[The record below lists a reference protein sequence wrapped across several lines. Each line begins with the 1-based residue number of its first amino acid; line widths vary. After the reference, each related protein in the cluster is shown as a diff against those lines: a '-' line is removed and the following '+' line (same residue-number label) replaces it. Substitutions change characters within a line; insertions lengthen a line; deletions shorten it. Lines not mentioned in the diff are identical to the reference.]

1 MTIREFLENVISADI
16 SNEMNDFA
24 RLRIEKLD
32 EKNEKKKTTS
42 KKKTENDG
50 IKNEI
55 LEFMMSDGAGY
66 KASDIATQFGIS
78 TQKAS
83 ALLVQLVKDG
93 KVTATEVRVKGK
105 GKVKEYRAEFN
116 EIADD
121 ETE

>member
-42 KKKTENDG
+42 KKKTENSE
-50 IKNEI
+50 IKEQI
-55 LEFMMSDGAGY
+55 LAQMANDTEY
-66 KASDIATQFGIS
+66 KASEIGEMMGFS

-83 ALLVQLVKDG
+83 ALLVQLTKDG
-93 KVTATEVRVKGK
+93 ILVAEEKREKGK
-105 GKVKEYRAEFN
+105 GKVKVYKLVPDTEFEKEN
-116 EIADD
+116 SD
-121 ETE
+121 

>member
-32 EKNEKKKTTS
+32 EKNQKKKTPS

-55 LEFMMSDGAGY
+55 LEFMSDGVGY
-66 KASDIATQFGIS
+66 KASDIATQFEIS

-83 ALLVQLVKDG
+83 ALLVQLAKYG
-93 KVTATEVRVKGK
+93 KVTATEVRIKGK

>member
-66 KASDIATQFGIS
+66 KASDIAIQFGIS

-83 ALLVQLVKDG
+83 ALLVQLAKDG
-93 KVTATEVRVKGK
+93 KVTATEVRIKGK
-105 GKVKEYRAEFN
+105 GKVKEYRAEFD
-116 EIADD
+116 EMADD

>member
-55 LEFMMSDGAGY
+55 LEFMSDGVGY
-66 KASDIATQFGIS
+66 KASDIATQFEIS

-83 ALLVQLVKDG
+83 ALLVQLAKDG
-93 KVTATEVRVKGK
+93 KVTATEVRIKGK

>member
-32 EKNEKKKTTS
+32 EKNENKKTTS

-55 LEFMMSDGAGY
+55 LEFMSDGVGY
-66 KASDIATQFGIS
+66 KASDIATQFEIS

-83 ALLVQLVKDG
+83 ALLVQLAKDG
-93 KVTATEVRVKGK
+93 KVTATEVRIKGK

>member
-50 IKNEI
+50 IKNEM
-55 LEFMMSDGAGY
+55 LEFMSDGAGY
-66 KASDIATQFGIS
+66 KASDIATQFEIS

-83 ALLVQLVKDG
+83 ALLVQLAKDG
-93 KVTATEVRVKGK
+93 KVIATEVRIKGK

-116 EIADD
+116 ETADD

>member
-32 EKNEKKKTTS
+32 ENNEKKKTTS

-50 IKNEI
+50 IKNEM
-55 LEFMMSDGAGY
+55 LEFMSDGAGY
-66 KASDIATQFGIS
+66 KASDIATQFEIS

-83 ALLVQLVKDG
+83 ALLVQLAKDG
-93 KVTATEVRVKGK
+93 KVIATEVRIKGK

-116 EIADD
+116 ETADD